1 LAQLASRAQPA
12 QRDGAIDEPKWQLLR
27 AQRLAPAIEE
37 SGLKLSQSVQYWYW
51 YCFGTNIVAI
61 SGNQPTLLFGIVMRF
76 ALKVAP

>member
-1 LAQLASRAQPA
+1 M
-12 QRDGAIDEPKWQLLR
+12 AIAESAPPG
-27 AQRLAPAIEE
+27 PAIEE
-37 SGLKLSQSVQYWYW
+37 SGLKLSQSVQYW